1 MSPSGSRSHLR
12 LATRSSPL
20 ARWQAEEVARLLA
33 PLGVT
38 TELVTMS
45 TTGDLRPEVP
55 IDALGAQGVFA
66 KEVQAAVLAGRADA
80 AVHSAKDLPP
90 ISPEGLALATV
101 PERGDPRDAL
111 VGARLAE
118 LRPGSEVATGA
129 PRRRVQL
136 ASAQEGLRFV
146 ELRGNIGTR
155 LDRVPAG
162 GAAVVAACAL
172 ARLGLFE
179 RAAEVLRPDVMVP
192 QVGQGALA
200 VECREDDGPVR
211 ELLGCLEH
219 PPSRLAVD
227 AERAYLAEIGP
238 GCRLPVGGWAHV
250 EGDEVVLS
258 GLLASDDGSV
268 LARSLERGRDPLAV
282 GRVLAARLLET
293 CGAPR

>member
-1 MSPSGSRSHLR
+1 MSGPRSHLR

-20 ARWQAEEVARLLA
+20 ARWQAEEVARQLA
-33 PLGVT
+33 RLGVT

-55 IDALGAQGVFA
+55 IDALGAQGAFA
-66 KEVQAAVLAGRADA
+66 KEVQAAVLSGQADA

-90 ISPEGLALATV
+90 LSPPGLVLAGV

-111 VGARLAE
+111 VGARLAD
-118 LRPGSEVATGA
+118 LQPGTEVATGA

-136 ASAQEGLRFV
+136 ARARPGLRFV

-155 LDRVPAG
+155 LDRVPEG

-172 ARLGLFE
+172 ARLGLSE
-179 RAAEVLRPDVMVP
+179 RATEVLDASVMVP

-200 VECREDDGPVR
+200 VECREDDQAAR
-211 ELLGCLEH
+211 EVLGGLEH

-238 GCRLPVGGWAHV
+238 GCRLPVGGWAQV
-250 EGDEVVLS
+250 EDGEVVLS

-268 LARSLERGRDPLAV
+268 LARSVERGRDPVAV
-282 GRVLAARLLET
+282 GRSLAARLLET